1 MDTLTQG
8 QRIDLETTARL
19 TFRLSGNADR
29 AALAAVLGNGSIV
42 PLDRETPDVW
52 HLDQPSSL
60 PDAAEIVG
68 YIADPRN
75 DVAFT
80 DLYPI
85 TVTIDGRDRLLPKP
99 SARLGLVVLLET
111 YQRSGRARI
120 KVGGDGFSYGADAY
134 ERAKGLATHSLPF
147 RRADASG
154 TTRHPER
161 SPSGIPSPGRSNGQ
175 EMGSGSGILVAP
187 RTVITNA
194 HVVDEGRSFFAG
206 PTRTRLDVVAVDP
219 IHDLAILRGDVEGEC
234 LRLRP
239 SSSTWLGEPVI
250 AAGYP
255 LVGLLGTDLKVSMG
269 NVSGLVGS
277 HGDVSRFQ
285 FTAPIGSGSSGGA
298 VTDEFGNLV
307 GVTAAALAHAQIRD
321 FGSVSENVNFAIKTT
336 LVREILSSFGIEA
349 PQEDCWTRGDRREAV
364 ARLRSAVVRIGVVA

>member
-8 QRIDLETTARL
+8 QRIDLDTTTRL
-19 TFRLSGNADR
+19 TFRLSGSADR
-29 AALAAVLGNGSIV
+29 AALAAVLKNGSIV
-42 PLDRETPDVW
+42 PLEREAADVW

-75 DVAFT
+75 DVSFS

-85 TVTIDGRDRLLPKP
+85 TVTMDGRDHLLPRP
-99 SARLGLVVLLET
+99 SGRLDLVVLVET
-111 YQRSGRARI
+111 YQRGGKGRI

-134 ERAKGLATHSLPF
+134 ERAKGLPPQSLPF
-147 RRADASG
+147 RRTDASG
-154 TTRHPER
+154 TTHHHER
-161 SPSGIPSPGRSNGQ
+161 SPSGIPVPGRSDGQ

-206 PTRTRLDVVAVDP
+206 PARTRLDVVAVDP
-219 IHDLAILRGDVEGEC
+219 IHDLAILRGDVQGEC

-349 PQEDCWTRGDRREAV
+349 PQERCWTTGDRREAV
-364 ARLRSAVVRIGVVA
+364 ARLRSAVFRIGVVA